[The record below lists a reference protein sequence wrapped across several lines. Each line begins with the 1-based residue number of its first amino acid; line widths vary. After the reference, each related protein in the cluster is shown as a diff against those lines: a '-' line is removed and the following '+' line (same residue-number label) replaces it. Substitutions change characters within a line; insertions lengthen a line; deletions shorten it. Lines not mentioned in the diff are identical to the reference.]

1 MKLIKQLKLST
12 LQVILSL
19 IFLNTEISFAQQ
31 AATSQITNLQTFLL
45 GVNINNTSKKS
56 KSDDLIGYNIEGGGR
71 ETYSDNDNNISLTLT
86 KYFSNKD
93 ISDSFIYGFSV
104 NVAHLKKFEG
114 RDTSGRAIGG
124 NPITFQGNYINPEL
138 KVGSFLDEK
147 KRFLINASYGKV
159 FSDIKQRFRDDVI
172 AGNTLSDNTSSSLEG
187 TSKGI
192 ELAYNS
198 DSNIIYKLGLKNIN
212 FKREAIE
219 GVEQTFGNRMPFADQ
234 LSLRTIYIGFDMP
247 LTLDKIFK

>member
-1 MKLIKQLKLST
+1 MKLIKQSKLLI
-12 LQVILSL
+12 LQVIVSL
-19 IFLNTEISFAQQ
+19 IILNTQISFAQKVE
-31 AATSQITNLQTFLL
+31 APQITNLQNFFL
-45 GVNINNTSKKS
+45 GVNINKTTKKS
-56 KSDDLIGYNIEGGGR
+56 ESQDTTYNFSNQ
-71 ETYSDNDNNISLTLT
+71 TYSDNDNNISLTLT

-93 ISDSFIYGFSV
+93 ISDNFIYGFSV

-114 RDTSGRAIGG
+114 RDTSGGLALGG

-147 KRFLINASYGKV
+147 KHFFINASYGKV
-159 FSDIKQRFRDDVI
+159 FSDIKQRFRDDVT
-172 AGNTLSDNTSSSLEG
+172 AGLTLADNTSSSLEG

-198 DSNIIYKLGLKNIN
+198 ESNIIYKLGLKNIH
-212 FKREAIE
+212 FKKEKLE
-219 GVEQTFGNRMPFADQ
+219 SLNNNGFSVPFNDQ

>member
-114 RDTSGRAIGG
+114 RDTSGVAIGG

-219 GVEQTFGNRMPFADQ
+219 GVEQRNGNRMPFADQ

>member
-1 MKLIKQLKLST
+1 MKLIKQLKLLT
-12 LQVILSL
+12 FQVILSL
-19 IFLNTEISFAQQ
+19 ILNTQISFAQQ
-31 AATSQITNLQTFLL
+31 VVNSQITNLQTFLL
-45 GVNINNTSKKS
+45 GANINNTSKKS
-56 KSDDLIGYNIEGGGR
+56 KSDDLIGYNSLGR

-93 ISDSFIYGFSV
+93 ISDNFIYGFSV

-114 RDTSGRAIGG
+114 RDTSFSGALGG

-147 KRFLINASYGKV
+147 KHFFINASYGKV
-159 FSDIKQRFRDDVI
+159 FSDIKQRFRDDVT

-198 DSNIIYKLGLKNIN
+198 ESNIIYKLGLKNIN

-219 GVEQTFGNRMPFADQ
+219 GVEQRNGNRMPFADQ

>member
-1 MKLIKQLKLST
+1 MKFIKQSKLLT
-12 LQVILSL
+12 FQVILSL
-19 IFLNTEISFAQQ
+19 IILNTQISFAQQ
-31 AATSQITNLQTFLL
+31 VVNSQITNLQTFLL
-45 GVNINNTSKKS
+45 GANINNTSKKS
-56 KSDDLIGYNIEGGGR
+56 KSDDLLGYNSLGR

-93 ISDSFIYGFSV
+93 ISDNFIYGFSV

-114 RDTSGRAIGG
+114 RDTSGARALGG

-147 KRFLINASYGKV
+147 KHFFINASYGKV
-159 FSDIKQRFRDDVI
+159 FSDIKQRFRDDVT

-198 DSNIIYKLGLKNIN
+198 ESNIIYKLGLKNIN

-219 GVEQTFGNRMPFADQ
+219 GVEQRYGNRMPFADQ

>member
-1 MKLIKQLKLST
+1 MKLIKQSKLLT
-12 LQVILSL
+12 FQVILSL
-19 IFLNTEISFAQQ
+19 IILNTQISFAQQ
-31 AATSQITNLQTFLL
+31 VVNSQITNLQTFLL
-45 GVNINNTSKKS
+45 GANINNMSKKS
-56 KSDDLIGYNIEGGGR
+56 KSDDLLGYNRLGR

-93 ISDSFIYGFSV
+93 ISDNFIYGFSV

-114 RDTSGRAIGG
+114 SDTSGNLALGG

-147 KRFLINASYGKV
+147 KHFLINASYGKV

-198 DSNIIYKLGLKNIN
+198 ESNIIYKLGLKNIN
-212 FKREAIE
+212 FKRETNE
-219 GVEQTFGNRMPFADQ
+219 GVAQIGGGRFPFADQ

>member
-1 MKLIKQLKLST
+1 MKLIKQSKLLI
-12 LQVILSL
+12 LQVIVSL
-19 IFLNTEISFAQQ
+19 IILNTQISFAQKVE
-31 AATSQITNLQTFLL
+31 APQITNLQNFFL
-45 GVNINNTSKKS
+45 GVNINKTTKKS
-56 KSDDLIGYNIEGGGR
+56 ESQDTTYNGSNQ
-71 ETYSDNDNNISLTLT
+71 TYSDNDNNISLTLT

-93 ISDSFIYGFSV
+93 ISDNFIYGFSI

-114 RDTSGRAIGG
+114 KDLTTVGIGG
-124 NPITFQGNYINPEL
+124 NPVTLQGNYINPEL

-159 FSDIKQRFRDDVI
+159 FSDIKQRFADDNPN
-172 AGNTLSDNTSSSLEG
+172 GETLSYSTSPSLEG
-187 TSKGI
+187 ISKGI

-198 DSNIIYKLGLKNIN
+198 ESNTIYKLGLKNIDFN
-212 FKREAIE
+212 RVKSVSAVSDGR
-219 GVEQTFGNRMPFADQ
+219 TFTFPQQ

>member
-1 MKLIKQLKLST
+1 MKLIKQSKLLT
-12 LQVILSL
+12 FQVIVSL
-19 IFLNTEISFAQQ
+19 IFLNTQISFAQQ
-31 AATSQITNLQTFLL
+31 VVNSQITNLQTFLL

-56 KSDDLIGYNIEGGGR
+56 KSEDTSYNR
-71 ETYSDNDNNISLTLT
+71 VDQTYSHNDNNISLTLT

-93 ISDSFIYGFSV
+93 ISDNFIYGFSV

-114 RDTSGRAIGG
+114 RDTTGASAIGG
-124 NPITFQGNYINPEL
+124 NPITLGGNYINPEL

-172 AGNTLSDNTSSSLEG
+172 AGNTLADNTGPSLEG

-198 DSNIIYKLGLKNIN
+198 ESNIIYKLGLKNID
-212 FKREAIE
+212 FKREKLESLAANGIR
-219 GVEQTFGNRMPFADQ
+219 VPFDDQ

>member
-1 MKLIKQLKLST
+1 MKLIKKSILLT
-12 LQVILSL
+12 FQVILSL
-19 IFLNTEISFAQQ
+19 IILNTQISFAQQ
-31 AATSQITNLQTFLL
+31 VVNSQITNLQTFLL
-45 GVNINNTSKKS
+45 GANINNTSKKS
-56 KSDDLIGYNIEGGGR
+56 KLDDLLGYNSLGR

-93 ISDSFIYGFSV
+93 ISDNFIYGFSV

-114 RDTSGRAIGG
+114 RDTSGGLALGG

-147 KRFLINASYGKV
+147 KHFFINASYGKV
-159 FSDIKQRFRDDVI
+159 FSDIKQRFRDDVT
-172 AGNTLSDNTSSSLEG
+172 AGLTLADNTSSSLEG

-198 DSNIIYKLGLKNIN
+198 ESNIIYKLGLKNIH
-212 FKREAIE
+212 FKKEKLE
-219 GVEQTFGNRMPFADQ
+219 SLNNNGFSVPFNDQ

>member
-1 MKLIKQLKLST
+1 MKLIKQSKLLT
-12 LQVILSL
+12 FQVILSL
-19 IFLNTEISFAQQ
+19 IILNTQVSFAQQ
-31 AATSQITNLQTFLL
+31 VVNSQITNLQTFLL

-56 KSDDLIGYNIEGGGR
+56 KSDDFLGYNRQGR

-93 ISDSFIYGFSV
+93 ISDNFIYGFSI

-114 RDTSGRAIGG
+114 RDTSGDSALGG

-187 TSKGI
+187 TSKGV

-198 DSNIIYKLGLKNIN
+198 ESNIIYKLGLKNIN

-219 GVEQTFGNRMPFADQ
+219 GVEQTGGNRVPFADQ

>member
-1 MKLIKQLKLST
+1 MKFIKQLKLLT
-12 LQVILSL
+12 FQVIVSL
-19 IFLNTEISFAQQ
+19 IILNTQISFAQQ
-31 AATSQITNLQTFLL
+31 VVNSQITNLQTFLL
-45 GVNINNTSKKS
+45 GANINNTSKKS
-56 KSDDLIGYNIEGGGR
+56 KSDDLLGYNRQGR

-93 ISDSFIYGFSV
+93 ISDNFIYGFSV

-114 RDTSGRAIGG
+114 RDTSGALALGG
-124 NPITFQGNYINPEL
+124 NPITFQGYYINPEL

-147 KRFLINASYGKV
+147 KHFFINASYGKV
-159 FSDIKQRFRDDVI
+159 FSDIKQRFRDDNP
-172 AGNTLSDNTSSSLEG
+172 AGLNTLTDNTSSSLEG

-198 DSNIIYKLGLKNIN
+198 ESNIIYKLGLKNIH
-212 FKREAIE
+212 FKREINQAA
-219 GVEQTFGNRMPFADQ
+219 GDDGHRFPFADQ